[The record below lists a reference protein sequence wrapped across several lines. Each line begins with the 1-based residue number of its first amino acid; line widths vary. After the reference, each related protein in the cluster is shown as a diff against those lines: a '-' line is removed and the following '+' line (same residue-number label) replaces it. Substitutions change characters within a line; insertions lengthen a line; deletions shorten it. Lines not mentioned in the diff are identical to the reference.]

1 MYTANDVRNVRFGKS
16 VNGYNR
22 DDVDA
27 FLDNIEEDYKQYE
40 AKVRELDARILG
52 LSKEI
57 EDLRIS
63 QHSIQSVLVSAQK
76 LADQI
81 VDEAKEKAEQIIVE
95 SKMRA
100 NDISKAVD
108 EKAAEDMKAQEEK
121 QKEAEADYVRTMQR
135 TAEKSEA
142 MISAAHD
149 SVARQQLL
157 FDKLK
162 LDIVNF
168 KSQVMAI
175 YKEHIDSLSKLP
187 DEVPFDAVRAAEAS
201 AFNFES
207 IPDYSAAKVEK
218 EEPAAEETA
227 EPVAETEQPIEEIT
241 ETAEASEKTVEEA
254 AEPIKEVEVP
264 LGFQVNFDDSE
275 EDEEGEEDE
284 DIDYD
289 DQPKKGFFKRNR

>member
-27 FLDNIEEDYKQYE
+27 FLDNVEEDYKQYE
-40 AKVRELDARILG
+40 AKVRELDARVLG

-81 VDEAKEKAEQIIVE
+81 VDEAKGKAEQIIVE

-100 NDISKAVD
+100 NDIDKAVD
-108 EKAAEDMKAQEEK
+108 EKAAEDMKVAEAK

-187 DEVPFDAVRAAEAS
+187 DEVPFDAVRAAEA
-201 AFNFES
+201 AVFNFES
-207 IPDYSAAKVEK
+207 IPDYSAQKVETV
-218 EEPAAEETA
+218 EETA
-227 EPVAETEQPIEEIT
+227 ETETVEETVETVEEVAEEIEETTQET
-241 ETAEASEKTVEEA
+241 ETAEES
-254 AEPIKEVEVP
+254 EPITERDVP
-264 LGFQVNFDDSE
+264 LGFQVNFEDTD
-275 EDEEGEEDE
+275 EDESEDDEE
-284 DIDYD
+284 DIDY